1 MAALILVIDDDEP
14 VRVMLARLLTGQGY
28 RVLEFEDGRKAQ
40 DWLGSNRPD
49 LIITD
54 IVMPGLSGTE
64 LRRYVARKYPR
75 LPVILISG
83 YSADEPAEFAARSP
97 HTVFV
102 PKPFAADELL
112 ELVEQM
118 LPEDLVPAPR
128 RRSEGQRS

>member
-1 MAALILVIDDDEP
+1 MAALILVVDDDEP

-40 DWLGSNRPD
+40 EWLGSNRPD

-128 RRSEGQRS
+128 RRPEGQGS

>member
-14 VRVMLARLLTGQGY
+14 VRVMLARLLAGQGY
-28 RVLEFEDGRKAQ
+28 QVIEFENGLAARE
-40 DWLGSNRPD
+40 WLDANRPD
-49 LIITD
+49 LVITD

-64 LRRYVARKYPR
+64 LRRYIARKYPR

-112 ELVEQM
+112 ELIEEM
-118 LPEDLVPAPR
+118 LPEDKIPPRRHPAP
-128 RRSEGQRS
+128 